1 MLGEPDLAGAA
12 LVALALVDDDEEIAA
27 VLPCD
32 PRGDGE
38 LIYLCALRA
47 AGSEAAPDDLT
58 GWLAIGADGR
68 AVVEADTVRRTASL
82 VALCET
88 AEEAAGVPEADALL
102 AAVVRSRELAGDIPG
117 LDDALAACGPPARV
131 LADGALGIRI
141 ASDAYVDSVGREL
154 LSLDDALRSLRPI
167 AERISS
173 ALSGELGDPGEP
185 LARAVWEVVGRIT
198 QAGGPA
204 KLADQVGAATGAIEA
219 FASDVVEGYRIPLDE
234 HEETA

>member
-1 MLGEPDLAGAA
+1 MLGVSDLAGAA
-12 LVALALVDDDEEIAA
+12 AVALALVDDDEEIAA

-32 PRGDGE
+32 PRGNGE
-38 LIYLCALRA
+38 LVFLCALRA
-47 AGSEAAPDDLT
+47 ADDAELT
-58 GWLAIGADGR
+58 GWLAIAADGQAVAGADP
-68 AVVEADTVRRTASL
+68 VRRAASI

-88 AEEAAGVPEADALL
+88 AEEAAGVPEADALV
-102 AAVVRSRELAGDIPG
+102 AAIVRSRELAGDVDG
-117 LDDALAACGPPARV
+117 LDEALAACEPAARALAQGATGVRV
-131 LADGALGIRI
+131 

-154 LSLDDALRSLRPI
+154 LLLDAALRTLRPY
-167 AERISS
+167 AERLSA

-204 KLADQVGAATGAIEA
+204 RLADQVGAATGAIEA

-234 HEETA
+234 HEETP

>member
-1 MLGEPDLAGAA
+1 MLGVSDLAGAA
-12 LVALALVDDDEEIAA
+12 AVALALVDDDEEIAA

-38 LIYLCALRA
+38 LVYLCALRA
-47 AGSEAAPDDLT
+47 SDADDLT
-58 GWLAIGADGR
+58 GWLAITSGGEAIT
-68 AVVEADTVRRTASL
+68 VADTVRRAASI

-102 AAVVRSRELAGDIPG
+102 DAIERSRELAGDAPG
-117 LDDALAACGPPARV
+117 LASALAACEPPAMV
-131 LADGALGIRI
+131 LAQGATGVRI
-141 ASDAYVDSVGREL
+141 ASDAYVDGIGREL
-154 LSLDDALRSLRPI
+154 LALDAAQSTLRPL
-167 AERISS
+167 AERLSS
-173 ALSGELGDPGEP
+173 SLSGELGDPGDP

-204 KLADQVGAATGAIEA
+204 RLADQVGAATGAIEA

-234 HEETA
+234 HEEGHA